1 MICQGPKRV
10 VSNIV
15 GLFPITWKPLILVTY
30 SEVNKNQLWDDTL
43 MMTVLPLAQIGILL
57 NRPHYI
63 QEAKYQFLLHV
74 QYLSDPVT
82 GLWYHGW
89 EFTPTPGSST
99 AGVPDDSK
107 PGHNFA
113 NALWARGNCWITVAI
128 PVFLEVLGEK
138 YLPSDDPIRKFL
150 ISTFRRQVD
159 ALVKCQNKESG
170 LWHTLLV
177 DPRSYVETSATAGF
191 AAGIF
196 AGIRMVR
203 PKLNMTGIF

>member
-1 MICQGPKRV
+1 
-10 VSNIV
+10 
-15 GLFPITWKPLILVTY
+15 
-30 SEVNKNQLWDDTL
+30 

-99 AGVPDDSK
+99 AGIPDDSK

-138 YLPSDDPIRKFL
+138 YLPLDDPIRKFL

-177 DPRSYVETSATAGF
+177 DPSSYVETSATAGF

-196 AGIRMVR
+196 AGIRMVCQSLPLSLYELISR
-203 PKLNMTGIF
+203 V